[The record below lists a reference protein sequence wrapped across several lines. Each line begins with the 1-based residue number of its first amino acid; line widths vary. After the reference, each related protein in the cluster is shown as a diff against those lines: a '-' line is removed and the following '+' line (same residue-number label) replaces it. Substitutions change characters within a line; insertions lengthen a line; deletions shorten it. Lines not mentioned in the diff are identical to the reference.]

1 MYLFA
6 LHILLQQ
13 SFFSDTLFILR
24 SITILRKIVKILEVT
39 EGNVHTDLY
48 MPLKKSLF
56 VLEVLVKIKSV
67 TQCQVSDLCLQDFL

>member
-1 MYLFA
+1 
-6 LHILLQQ
+6 
-13 SFFSDTLFILR
+13 
-24 SITILRKIVKILEVT
+24 VKILEVT